1 MGVVGWSIGN
11 GWCTLLV
18 PVMFDKIKEVSPGF
32 FAVRRLRSA
41 SGMLTAC
48 GLQNALYIFGIANIL
63 AIAVVWAFYPETAN
77 RTLEGAL
84 VRSSSKRSQP
94 LLTFEPC
101 RLHTEIDFLFF
112 SDSWFVWHAE
122 AEYSRLKK
130 ELEVTGEVPDDLKTS
145 THLKEKISLDSAA
158 A

>member
-1 MGVVGWSIGN
+1 M
-11 GWCTLLV
+11 
-18 PVMFDKIKEVSPGF
+18 
-32 FAVRRLRSA
+32 
-41 SGMLTAC
+41 
-48 GLQNALYIFGIANIL
+48 
-63 AIAVVWAFYPETAN
+63 WAFYPETAN
-77 RTLEGAL
+77 RTLEGAAL
-84 VRSSSKRSQP
+84 VRPSPDARNLF
-94 LLTFEPC
+94 LLST
-101 RLHTEIDFLFF
+101 LHTEIDFLFF

>member
-1 MGVVGWSIGN
+1 MGVLPRDGEPHSRRWACPFLSP
-11 GWCTLLV
+11 TLAGSS
-18 PVMFDKIKEVSPGF
+18 DS
-32 FAVRRLRSA
+32 
-41 SGMLTAC
+41 
-48 GLQNALYIFGIANIL
+48 
-63 AIAVVWAFYPETAN
+63 
-77 RTLEGAL
+77 RTL
-84 VRSSSKRSQP
+84 
-94 LLTFEPC
+94 C

-122 AEYSRLKK
+122 AEYARLKK